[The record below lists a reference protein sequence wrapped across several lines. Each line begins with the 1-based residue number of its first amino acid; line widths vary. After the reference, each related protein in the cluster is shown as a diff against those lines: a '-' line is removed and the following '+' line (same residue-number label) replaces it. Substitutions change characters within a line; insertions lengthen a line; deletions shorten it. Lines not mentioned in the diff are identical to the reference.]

1 MPLATDSE
9 PFIEFD
15 HVSKQRGEFRFALAD
30 VSFAVA
36 RGEFV
41 LLTGASGS
49 GKSTV
54 LQLIA
59 AIEQPSSG
67 RVRVGGEDLA
77 RLKPRALPLLRRSI
91 GILPQELTLLG
102 DRSVLANVMLPALAA
117 GLSAHEAEHRARAA
131 LARVGLDGA
140 AGGVAGGMHAGAI
153 GVAPLRPRELSGGQ
167 KQRAVLARA
176 IVNRPALVL
185 ADEPTAHL
193 DPQAASDLLLLLDE
207 FTQAGVT
214 VVMASHGEAAALP
227 AHARVLGLV
236 DGKIQP

>member
-1 MPLATDSE
+1 MPLPNDSE

-15 HVSKQRGEFRFALAD
+15 HVSKKRGEFRFALAD
-30 VSFAVA
+30 VSFAVG

-54 LQLIA
+54 LQLRA

-117 GLSAHEAEHRARAA
+117 GLTAREAEHRARAA
-131 LARVGLDGA
+131 LARVGLDGG
-140 AGGVAGGMHAGAI
+140 AGSGHAGAI
-153 GVAPLRPRELSGGQ
+153 DVAPLRPRELSGGQ

-176 IVNRPALVL
+176 IVNRPALLL

-193 DPQAASDLLLLLDE
+193 DPQAAGDLLLLLDE

-227 AHARVLGLV
+227 AHVRVLALA